1 MIVKKIKCKKT
12 SKTKARQIADLVDYI
27 RQPHGMD
34 SAEKIE
40 HSGSRNF
47 LASRHESQRLEMI
60 ALAAESIHSRM
71 PVSHYVFS
79 WKAHEQPTA
88 AQVDELVDIF
98 LKELGLEDCQTVYG
112 LHWNTDN
119 YHVHIAV
126 NRMHPVSLKVID
138 PNNGFDI
145 EAAHTVVA
153 LVEHLQG
160 WVSETNARYR
170 VDEDGQVAPR
180 PRKNVLKPKQAALDA
195 ECATGEK
202 SAQRVAQER
211 GHEIIATA
219 KTWEELHTNL
229 AAVGLR
235 FERKGSGAVIFVG
248 DMAVKASS
256 VDRAC
261 SLGNLQKRLGDF
273 KAGDYADVMLSIKPE
288 PISPINQK
296 LWREYR
302 TECEAME
309 TEKATMEPDETASAL
324 SRMKERHLEKQA
336 TLHEHFHGHPRCIL
350 NIARH
355 FLKLQQQEELR
366 QLRRWTPKKKSARRP
381 RFEDWLR
388 KRGLDYQ
395 AERWRYH
402 GTLEALPQE
411 FRGAPTVLATPTRE
425 PHATYAAYMRQ
436 ILKDVPDTTPDRLN
450 ASIALQLR
458 KAGFPREVV
467 EDTLIQCAPQAW
479 PESIDRD
486 WRRYAQR
493 MTACA
498 FGMEGDTRLARGLA
512 ARAKNNKWRRKRQRH
527 SPGRRKKG
535 RRPPYRWRK
544 MLSARCNG

>member
-1 MIVKKIKCKKT
+1 
-12 SKTKARQIADLVDYI
+12 
-27 RQPHGMD
+27 
-34 SAEKIE
+34 
-40 HSGSRNF
+40 
-47 LASRHESQRLEMI
+47 MI
-60 ALAAESIHSRM
+60 ALAAESVHSRM

-112 LHWNTDN
+112 LHWNTEN

-126 NRMHPVSLKVID
+126 NRMHPVTMKVID

-145 EAAHTVVA
+145 EAAHKVVA
-153 LVEHLQG
+153 LVEHRQG
-160 WVSETNARYR
+160 WVSEANARYR
-170 VDEDGQVAPR
+170 VDETGQVAPR
-180 PRKNVLKPKQAALDA
+180 LCKNVLKPKQAALDV

-248 DMAVKASS
+248 DVAVKASS
-256 VDRAC
+256 VDRAF

-273 KAGDYADVMLSIKPE
+273 KAGDSADVMPSIKPE
-288 PISPINQK
+288 PVSPINQK

-302 TECEAME
+302 AECEAME
-309 TEKATMEPDETASAL
+309 TAEATMEPDETASAF
-324 SRMKERHLEKQA
+324 SRMKERHHETQA
-336 TLHEHFHGHPRCIL
+336 SLHERLCGHPRCFL

-355 FLKLQQQEELR
+355 FLKLQQREELR
-366 QLRRWTPKKKSARRP
+366 QLRRRTPKKKSGRRP

-402 GTLEALPQE
+402 GTLEALPKE

-425 PHATYAAYMRQ
+425 PHTAYAAYMRQ
-436 ILKDVPDTTPDRLN
+436 ILKDVPDSTPDRLN

-467 EDTLIQCAPQAW
+467 EDTLFQCAPQAW
-479 PESIDRD
+479 SEPIDRD
-486 WRRYAQR
+486 WRRYAQH

-512 ARAKNNKWRRKRQRH
+512 AKAKRQEQEKAETQ
-527 SPGRRKKG
+527 S
-535 RRPPYRWRK
+535 RPQEERQTTDIQEEKDVQCPVQQIRMR
-544 MLSARCNG
+544 

>member
-1 MIVKKIKCKKT
+1 
-12 SKTKARQIADLVDYI
+12 
-27 RQPHGMD
+27 
-34 SAEKIE
+34 
-40 HSGSRNF
+40 
-47 LASRHESQRLEMI
+47 
-60 ALAAESIHSRM
+60 
-71 PVSHYVFS
+71 
-79 WKAHEQPTA
+79 
-88 AQVDELVDIF
+88 
-98 LKELGLEDCQTVYG
+98 
-112 LHWNTDN
+112 
-119 YHVHIAV
+119 
-126 NRMHPVSLKVID
+126 
-138 PNNGFDI
+138 
-145 EAAHTVVA
+145 
-153 LVEHLQG
+153 
-160 WVSETNARYR
+160 
-170 VDEDGQVAPR
+170 
-180 PRKNVLKPKQAALDA
+180 
-195 ECATGEK
+195 
-202 SAQRVAQER
+202 
-211 GHEIIATA
+211 
-219 KTWEELHTNL
+219 
-229 AAVGLR
+229 
-235 FERKGSGAVIFVG
+235 
-248 DMAVKASS
+248 
-256 VDRAC
+256 
-261 SLGNLQKRLGDF
+261 
-273 KAGDYADVMLSIKPE
+273 
-288 PISPINQK
+288 
-296 LWREYR
+296 
-302 TECEAME
+302 
-309 TEKATMEPDETASAL
+309 
-324 SRMKERHLEKQA
+324 MKERHLEKQA

-512 ARAKNNKWRRKRQRH
+512 ARARGRDTA
-527 SPGRRKKG
+527 PAAGRRAGDRHTDGERCSAPGATDKDAVNTCLEK
-535 RRPPYRWRK
+535 YRFTIHR
-544 MLSARCNG
+544 AA